1 MLATTGER
9 TALASITVR
18 PYACPLQQPA
28 QDTEKLTMPD
38 DSSQPSGNR
47 HQIIHWNPGH
57 DDEPEPKP
65 APSKNRTLF
74 LVLGGC
80 ALVLV
85 AVGLSWLVFSL
96 TNRSSGPGDGS
107 GSFEGMSITDPRS
120 GDPRTAFVSR
130 SRAELARDT
139 ASRSLTEFRRMPA
152 EHPRLLQAM
161 ILLEKEFLEGERL
174 LDRSDYQPAL
184 VQFELV
190 NQQIEDFSEQIELRR
205 RAKEGYDNFLTRIE
219 KLEVGRN
226 FAPDAYNQ
234 AFNAASEGRQFL
246 EQGSFKA
253 AALKLDE
260 AEKAMNTIEEAISGA
275 EESSL
280 LDGRQALAVGDK
292 DAALDAFST
301 VLELDPDNEEAT
313 RGLTRAQTI
322 DTLTDLLARAN
333 QNEEIE
339 NFEEALELFEKASET
354 DALSAKSQ
362 QGVAR
367 LKKKIKDRDFDRAV
381 AEAEA
386 SKDDDDWTTA
396 IAAYERALEVYP
408 RRDEIKDLLKEARE
422 TEHEVKVQ
430 RSLATAYGYENDR
443 QWMDARKAY
452 LTTLEIEPKLEE
464 AEEGLVRTSRMLRVI
479 LRYEKLLELAADQAA
494 RAEFQP
500 AIRSFNEAIS
510 IKPDYIQLTQ
520 DQITVKNLLSAQ
532 SKPVGINFTSDGKT
546 WVTIS
551 NYKLLGKFKE
561 ESVKI
566 LPGDYEIVGRRKGY
580 EDVVLLL
587 QVRAGSPPPTVIVV
601 CDKRLTR

>member
-1 MLATTGER
+1 
-9 TALASITVR
+9 
-18 PYACPLQQPA
+18 
-28 QDTEKLTMPD
+28 MPD
-38 DSSQPSGNR
+38 DSSQPTGNR

-57 DDEPEPKP
+57 ETEPEST
-65 APSKNRTLF
+65 PSGSGNRTLF
-74 LVLGGC
+74 LVIGGC
-80 ALVLV
+80 ALFAV
-85 AVGLSWLVFSL
+85 AVGLTWLVFSL
-96 TNRSSGPGDGS
+96 INRPQTPEPGSTGYDSMAIGA
-107 GSFEGMSITDPRS
+107 TLS
-120 GDPRTAFVSR
+120 GDPRAAFVSR

-174 LDRSDYQPAL
+174 LERSDYQPAL
-184 VQFELV
+184 MQFELV

-205 RAKEGYDNFLTRIE
+205 QAKEGYDNFLTRIE

-253 AALKLDE
+253 AALKLEE
-260 AEKAMNTIEEAISGA
+260 AEQAMDTIDAAVGDA
-275 EESSL
+275 MESSL

-292 DAALDAFST
+292 DAALDAFTT
-301 VLELDPDNEEAT
+301 VLELNPDNEEAA

-322 DTLTDLLARAN
+322 DTLTNLLNQAFEKEDLELY
-333 QNEEIE
+333 
-339 NFEEALELFEKASET
+339 EEAQALFEQASET
-354 DALSAKSQ
+354 DALSAKAQ

-367 LKKKIKDRDFDRAV
+367 LKKKIKDRDFDRAIAR
-381 AEAEA
+381 AEAA
-386 SKDDDDWTTA
+386 KDDDDWTTV
-396 IAAYERALEVYP
+396 ITAYEDALEVYP
-408 RRDEIKDLLKEARE
+408 RRDEIRDLLKEARE
-422 TEHEVKVQ
+422 TEHEMMVQ
-430 RSLATAYGYENDR
+430 RSLATAYAYENDR

-452 LTTLEIEPKLEE
+452 LTTLEIEPKLDE
-464 AEEGLVRTSRMLRVI
+464 AEDGLVRTSRMLRVI

-510 IKPDYIQLTQ
+510 IKPDYIQLTP
-520 DQITVKNLLSAQ
+520 DQVTVKNLLSAQ
-532 SKPVGINFTSDGKT
+532 SKPVGISFVSDGKT

-551 NYKLLGKFKE
+551 NYKLLGKFKQ

-580 EDVVLLL
+580 EDVILLL
-587 QVRAGSPPPTVIVV
+587 QVRAGSPPPTVTVV